1 MLNLNLFNIKFLNL
15 LPKLTIL
22 KIFGL
27 EKIFDQEIFIKTWEK
42 ISRFKEKTFLNDK
55 RLIKRL
61 LIYIKK
67 KN

>member
-27 EKIFDQEIFIKTWEK
+27 EKIFDQEIFIKT
-42 ISRFKEKTFLNDK
+42 
-55 RLIKRL
+55 
-61 LIYIKK
+61 
-67 KN
+67 